1 MKRLLSVSLSLA
13 LLSLAAS
20 ASAEVYELETQKI
33 VVKPARP
40 LVTEIAKPPAP
51 LAVPKTHAPV
61 LPKIAEA
68 VSSGPF

>member
-1 MKRLLSVSLSLA
+1 MKLAHALSIAAALA
-13 LLSLAAS
+13 TLAAT
-20 ASAEVYELETQKI
+20 ASAEVHELKPVPI

-40 LVTEIAKPPAP
+40 LVTEIAKPA
-51 LAVPKTHAPV
+51 AAIDAAKVKAPV